1 MLKKKIKKK
10 RDLINMFDDKTQ
22 MLIIL
27 VLAAAHVLLSG
38 VMIVGCFTS
47 KDKNM
52 KKCGGVWIL
61 SLVACAV
68 ILTFSIMQY
77 KDM

>member
-1 MLKKKIKKK
+1 
-10 RDLINMFDDKTQ
+10 MFSDKTQ

-27 VLAAAHVLLSG
+27 VLAAAHVLVSG
-38 VMIVGCFTS
+38 MMVVACFTS
-47 KDKNM
+47 KDKSM
-52 KKCGGVWIL
+52 KKYAGLWIL
-61 SLVACAV
+61 SLIVCAI

>member
-1 MLKKKIKKK
+1 
-10 RDLINMFDDKTQ
+10 MFSDKTQ

-27 VLAAAHVLLSG
+27 VMAVAHILISG
-38 VMIVGCFTS
+38 MMVVASFTS

-52 KKCGGVWIL
+52 KKCGGIWIL
-61 SLVACAV
+61 SLIACAV
-68 ILTFSIMQY
+68 ILTFSIMRY